1 MPHNQEQLD
10 PQVPSHYYE
19 FMNVQRS
26 VNIASSD
33 SPLFA
38 VNYLTYI
45 YIQDQV
51 VDLRREI
58 GLERDHQ

>member
-19 FMNVQRS
+19 FMNVQLS
-26 VNIASSD
+26 GNMLLVIHLFFGILSD
-33 SPLFA
+33 
-38 VNYLTYI
+38 VI
-45 YIQDQV
+45 YIQGQV

-58 GLERDHQ
+58 ALERDHQ

>member
-26 VNIASSD
+26 GNIASSD
-33 SPLFA
+33 SPFFGILSD
-38 VNYLTYI
+38 VTYI
-45 YIQDQV
+45 QGQV

-58 GLERDHQ
+58 ALERDHQ

>member
-26 VNIASSD
+26 GNIVIHLFLGILSD
-33 SPLFA
+33 
-38 VNYLTYI
+38 VTYI
-45 YIQDQV
+45 QGQV

-58 GLERDHQ
+58 ALERDHQ

>member
-26 VNIASSD
+26 GNIASSD
-33 SPLFA
+33 SPFFR
-38 VNYLTYI
+38 YI
-45 YIQDQV
+45 I
-51 VDLRREI
+51 
-58 GLERDHQ
+58 

>member
-19 FMNVQRS
+19 FMNVQRYMLL
-26 VNIASSD
+26 VIHLFFGILSD
-33 SPLFA
+33 
-38 VNYLTYI
+38 VTYI
-45 YIQDQV
+45 QGQV

-58 GLERDHQ
+58 ALEQDHQLL

>member
-26 VNIASSD
+26 GNIVIHLFLGILSD
-33 SPLFA
+33 
-38 VNYLTYI
+38 VTYI
-45 YIQDQV
+45 
-51 VDLRREI
+51 
-58 GLERDHQ
+58 

>member
-19 FMNVQRS
+19 FMNAQRFL
-26 VNIASSD
+26 VIHLLFGILSD
-33 SPLFA
+33 
-38 VNYLTYI
+38 VTYI
-45 YIQDQV
+45 QGQV

-58 GLERDHQ
+58 ALEQDHQLL

>member
-19 FMNVQRS
+19 FMNVQRLNMLL
-26 VNIASSD
+26 VIHRFFGILSD
-33 SPLFA
+33 
-38 VNYLTYI
+38 VTYI
-45 YIQDQV
+45 QGQV

-58 GLERDHQ
+58 ALERDHQ